1 MADHFGC
8 IGVPVA
14 SVDQLVAIAA
24 EAAESAETISV
35 GDATYYHHA
44 DPSGAELW
52 IQADARAQF
61 LGINPHFAG
70 RGVLDVSLIGRMQRR
85 EEGVMDGAF
94 HGWVEPE
101 EDGES
106 GLYPILFDSP
116 CALTHADLVYPHRV
130 QVQVAALPHQVQLF
144 ASRALYDSGDV
155 DAPGFAA
162 QSFVPSGL
170 FGDAAEPEAIAV
182 MTGEIKAVEQRTNAL
197 TGTPFWWLWVESL
210 GGTFDVVAALDDF
223 QSTPVVGGVIY
234 GTFWLS
240 GRLIPTSA

>member
-14 SVDQLVAIAA
+14 SVDELVAVAA
-24 EAAESAETISV
+24 RAAESAEAVSV
-35 GDATYYHHA
+35 GRATYYRYT

-52 IQADARAQF
+52 VQADVREQF
-61 LGINPHFAG
+61 LGINPHFVG
-70 RGVLDVSLIGRMQRR
+70 RSALDVSLIAAIHRR
-85 EEGVMDGAF
+85 EESVLDGAF
-94 HGWVEPE
+94 HGWVAPD

-116 CALTHADLVYPHRV
+116 CALMHADLVFPHRV

-144 ASRALYDSGDV
+144 PSRELYDSGAI

-170 FGDAAEPEAIAV
+170 FGEPDEPEAVAV
-182 MTGEIKAVEQRTNAL
+182 MTGVIAEVELRTNAL
-197 TGTPFWWLWVESL
+197 TGASFWWLLVESL
-210 GGTFDVVAALDDF
+210 GGTFDVVAAKDDF
-223 QSTPVVGGVIY
+223 AETPVEGGVIY
-234 GTFWLS
+234 GTFWLT
-240 GRLIPTSA
+240 GRLLPAEG